1 MGTWEAIKSHAGRGC
16 TGTIRKGGCRN
27 PKKLYEDVLGCMIAC
42 VHPKHMSIAS
52 RHIVRCDTLSGS
64 VIKQQNKATIL

>member
-1 MGTWEAIKSHAGRGC
+1 MPAEAAPVRYEREDVGI
-16 TGTIRKGGCRN
+16 
-27 PKKLYEDVLGCMIAC
+27 EDVLGCMIAC